1 MVEFPELEAEEARR
15 KAIDF
20 TSQSYTPEQLEQMK
34 QGYYE
39 LEDKW
44 YIDYRGAF
52 MFKALGSDIFPTFP
66 FAFRLEDSQLI
77 LDYLDKSIDKIDSK
91 LIELIIDV
99 YLLDKPIKDNTT
111 LSDSQKLHYLK
122 IVGSKSK

>member
-1 MVEFPELEAEEARR
+1 MVAFPELEAEEVRR

-44 YIDYRGAF
+44 YIDYRGVF
-52 MFKALGSDIFPTFP
+52 MFKALSSNIFPTFP
-66 FAFRLEDSQLI
+66 FAFRLEDSKLI
-77 LDYLDKSIDKIDSK
+77 LDYLDKSINKIDSK
-91 LIELIIDV
+91 LIGLIIDV
-99 YLLDKPIKDNTT
+99 YLLDKPIRDNLT
-111 LSDSQKLHYLK
+111 LSNSQKLYYLK
-122 IVGSKSK
+122 IVGER